1 MSEFKAGQVWQRG
14 SLRREIV
21 EIHMNSWPVPE
32 IAWRRPGNEMS
43 THLCSLVAFRAWRNK
58 AHLVIE

>member
-1 MSEFKAGQVWQRG
+1 MTDFKVGQVWQSG

-21 EIHMNSWPVPE
+21 EVRMYSRPVPE

-43 THLCSLVAFRAWRNK
+43 THICSLAAFRAWRNK
-58 AHLVIE
+58 AHLVIA